1 MTPLEPPEAAGGSVQ
16 SAGGAADGAA
26 TGATGPPSSI
36 DPGRVQAQAAADE
49 QEPGSSVEVASVE
62 VTVAESQQRVVL
74 KWPRLMLGMVVGL
87 VVGVA
92 VILLVAPNITH
103 DIQNATLVAT
113 KPWFL
118 VWAVLAVLILLGAD
132 AGSLIILVRVLHPRA
147 RVSQVTGVALEA
159 HLVGGATSFG
169 GLEIPYQIMVLRRI
183 GLTYSEA
190 TSCVMVK
197 GLVHTSVLGVVAL
210 AALLPFTGSP
220 ISPLQRWIII
230 GVVGALVVG
239 WLVGWIWLRRPLG
252 VRLMPKWLNKRILS
266 FIEALKVLE
275 RSGWEVYVGVV
286 VTQLIYWVAM
296 FSVIPLVL
304 HALGWR
310 GSLASVVVGQA
321 VLQVLMPLS
330 PLPGGAG
337 VAEWGY
343 LELIGSETPPGIRV
357 SSLIL
362 WRAATWVV
370 PVALG
375 ALALGWRTT
384 RGKKS

>member
-1 MTPLEPPEAAGGSVQ
+1 MDEADLRPDPAGISAEPAGAPAAETADADVGGSE
-16 SAGGAADGAA
+16 
-26 TGATGPPSSI
+26 TGQKP
-36 DPGRVQAQAAADE
+36 
-49 QEPGSSVEVASVE
+49 
-62 VTVAESQQRVVL
+62 L
-74 KWPRLMLGMVVGL
+74 FKWPRLVLGMVVGL
-87 VVGVA
+87 VVGVG
-92 VILLVAPNITH
+92 VILIVSPNLTH
-103 DIQNATLVAT
+103 DIQNATLTAT

-118 VWAVLAVLILLGAD
+118 VWALLAVVVLLAAD
-132 AGSLIILVRVLHPRA
+132 ASSLLILVRVIQPKA
-147 RVSQVTGVALEA
+147 KVITVTGVALEA

-197 GLVHTSVLGVVAL
+197 GLVHTSVLAVVAL
-210 AALLPFTGSP
+210 AALLPYSGSP
-220 ISPLQRWIII
+220 ITPLQRWIVM
-230 GVVGALVVG
+230 GVVGILVVG

-252 VRLMPKWLNKRILS
+252 VRFMPQWLKKRILS
-266 FIEALKVLE
+266 FLEALKVLE
-275 RSGWEVYVGVV
+275 RSGWEVYVGVM

-296 FSVIPLVL
+296 FAVIPLIL

-310 GSLASVVVGQA
+310 GPLTSVIIGQA

-337 VAEWGY
+337 VAEFGY
-343 LELIGSETPPGIRV
+343 LELIGSETPAEIRV

-362 WRAATWVV
+362 WRAATWVI

-384 RGKKS
+384 RGRKR